1 MMENALRTFIALP
14 GQIYIFNVHVYIL
27 FLKRKTKTT
36 KVYNTSGNRTNKQR
50 NKKKKPNAFPHSLFP
65 LLLVLTG
72 RCLDHGEGAHGT
84 KIVSTPL
91 APAKGSH
98 LCTCWWRIQLSR
110 LGLKLFFKFT
120 LDVCVCIG
128 VCVCVYT
135 HIHVHVCACVCVFIH
150 TYINIYIYVLK
161 WISFPSGRK
170 LRGTYMHQV
179 HWAGRKAHCYC
190 NVPARL
196 GTGQAEASSD
206 LSLSCYPFLSLC
218 TNPLSAQL
226 PCRR

>member
-1 MMENALRTFIALP
+1 MHSPTP
-14 GQIYIFNVHVYIL
+14 
-27 FLKRKTKTT
+27 
-36 KVYNTSGNRTNKQR
+36 
-50 NKKKKPNAFPHSLFP
+50 FPP

-72 RCLDHGEGAHGT
+72 RCLDHGEGAHGGR
-84 KIVSTPL
+84 IVSTSP

-120 LDVCVCIG
+120 LYVCVCIR
-128 VCVCVYT
+128 VCVYIYIYT
-135 HIHVHVCACVCVFIH
+135 CACVCVCMCIY
-150 TYINIYIYVLK
+150 TYIYKNIYIYVLK

-170 LRGTYMHQV
+170 LRGTCMHWL
-179 HWAGRKAHCYC
+179 HWAGRKAHGYC
-190 NVPARL
+190 NVPARP
-196 GTGQAEASSD
+196 GMGQAEASSD

-218 TNPLSAQL
+218 TTPPAQL